1 MIEMLIDVASAVLI
15 LLGSFFIV
23 VGAVGLLRLPDLFSR
38 VHGASVI
45 DTAGAG
51 FLIAGLMLQAGAS
64 LVTLKLVFI
73 LAVFFFTL
81 PVAAHALAQAA
92 LHERIR
98 PALSEDRTGGALEAE
113 AAPKPARPRRRRK
126 GRAP

>member
-1 MIEMLIDVASAVLI
+1 MSFVIDIASGILIA
-15 LLGSFFIV
+15 LGCFFIV
-23 VGAVGLLRLPDLFSR
+23 AGAIAMLRLPDVYTR

-51 FLIAGLMLQAGAS
+51 FLLTGLMLQAGAS
-64 LVTLKLVFI
+64 LVTVKLVFV

-92 LHERIR
+92 LHEGVK
-98 PALSEDRTGGALEAE
+98 PLLSEDRTSGDGKDQ
-113 AAPKPARPRRRRK
+113 AAS
-126 GRAP
+126 GRQP